1 MDNNNKIVKYK
12 GYVRKSA
19 INILAWLENNPN
31 PTQEKAQELLE
42 LRGRIKDSI
51 FNYFDN
57 IKDWEKH
64 TTTLPL
70 DQTKLVEQQKF
81 LEETQGVPTDDD
93 AIVGGN

>member
-1 MDNNNKIVKYK
+1 MDNDNKIVKYK
-12 GYVRKSA
+12 GYIRKSA

-42 LRGRIKDSI
+42 LRGKMKDAI

-70 DQTKLVEQQKF
+70 DESRLLEQKKW
-81 LEETQGVPTDDD
+81 LEENQG
-93 AIVGGN
+93 IEGGGN

>member
-1 MDNNNKIVKYK
+1 MDNDNKIVKYK
-12 GYVRKSA
+12 GYIRKSA

-42 LRGRIKDSI
+42 LRGKIKDAI

-64 TTTLPL
+64 TTRLPL
-70 DQTKLVEQQKF
+70 DESKLFEQQKW
-81 LEETQGVPTDDD
+81 LEENQG
-93 AIVGGN
+93 IEGSGN

>member
-1 MDNNNKIVKYK
+1 MENDNKIVKYK
-12 GYVRKSA
+12 GYIRKSA

-42 LRGRIKDSI
+42 LRGKMKDAI

-70 DQTKLVEQQKF
+70 DESRLLEQKKW
-81 LEETQGVPTDDD
+81 LEETQGTE
-93 AIVGGN
+93 GSGN

>member
-1 MDNNNKIVKYK
+1 MENDNKIVKYK
-12 GYVRKSA
+12 GITRKCA

-31 PTQEKAQELLE
+31 PTQEKAKELLE
-42 LRGRIKDSI
+42 LRGKIKDAI

-70 DQTKLVEQQKF
+70 DEARLLEQKKW
-81 LEETQGVPTDDD
+81 LEETQG
-93 AIVGGN
+93 IEGGGN

>member
-1 MDNNNKIVKYK
+1 MENDNKIVKYK
-12 GYVRKSA
+12 GYIRKSA

-42 LRGRIKDSI
+42 LRGKMKDAI

-70 DQTKLVEQQKF
+70 DESRLLEQKKF
-81 LEETQGVPTDDD
+81 LEENQGVVNDEY
-93 AIVGGN
+93 IEGSGN

>member
-12 GYVRKSA
+12 GMIRKACIST
-19 INILAWLENNPN
+19 LAWLENNPN

-42 LRGRIKDSI
+42 YRGRIREAI
-51 FNYFDN
+51 LNYFDN

-70 DQTKLVEQQKF
+70 NETKLLEQKEW
-81 LEETQGVPTDDD
+81 LEKQHGVVNDEF
-93 AIVGGN
+93 IEGSGS

>member
-1 MDNNNKIVKYK
+1 MENDNKIVKYK
-12 GYVRKSA
+12 GYIRKSA

-31 PTQEKAQELLE
+31 PTQEKAKELLE
-42 LRGRIKDSI
+42 LRGKIKDAI

-70 DQTKLVEQQKF
+70 DESRLLEQKKW
-81 LEETQGVPTDDD
+81 LEENQG
-93 AIVGGN
+93 IEGSGN

>member
-1 MDNNNKIVKYK
+1 MDNDNKIVKYK

-42 LRGRIKDSI
+42 LRGKIKDSI

-81 LEETQGVPTDDD
+81 LEETQGVPADEDV
-93 AIVGGN
+93 IVGGN

>member
-1 MDNNNKIVKYK
+1 MDNDNKIVKYK
-12 GYVRKSA
+12 GYIRKCA

-31 PTQEKAQELLE
+31 PTQEKAKELLE

-70 DQTKLVEQQKF
+70 AQTKLVEQQEF
-81 LEETQGVPTDDD
+81 LDEVQGTHGDKIAD
-93 AIVGGN
+93 GN

>member
-1 MDNNNKIVKYK
+1 MEDNKIVKYK
-12 GYVRKSA
+12 GYIRKSA

-42 LRGRIKDSI
+42 LRGKIKDAI

-57 IKDWEKH
+57 IKYWEKH

-70 DQTKLVEQQKF
+70 DESKLFEQQKW
-81 LEETQGVPTDDD
+81 LEENQG
-93 AIVGGN
+93 IEGSGN

>member
-1 MDNNNKIVKYK
+1 MENDNKIAKYK
-12 GYVRKSA
+12 GYIRKSA

-42 LRGRIKDSI
+42 LRGKMKDAI

-70 DQTKLVEQQKF
+70 DESRLLEQKKW
-81 LEETQGVPTDDD
+81 LEENQG
-93 AIVGGN
+93 IEGSGN

>member
-1 MDNNNKIVKYK
+1 MEDNKIVKYK
-12 GYVRKSA
+12 GYIRKSA

-42 LRGRIKDSI
+42 LRGKIKDSI

-81 LEETQGVPTDDD
+81 LEETQGVPADEDV
-93 AIVGGN
+93 IVGGN

>member
-1 MDNNNKIVKYK
+1 MDNDNKIVKYK
-12 GYVRKSA
+12 GYIRKSA

-42 LRGRIKDSI
+42 LRGKIKDAI

-70 DQTKLVEQQKF
+70 DESKLFEQQKW
-81 LEETQGVPTDDD
+81 LEENQG
-93 AIVGGN
+93 IEGSGN

>member
-1 MDNNNKIVKYK
+1 MENDNKIVKYK
-12 GYVRKSA
+12 GYIRKSA
-19 INILAWLENNPN
+19 INILACLENNPN

-42 LRGRIKDSI
+42 LRGKMKDAI

-70 DQTKLVEQQKF
+70 DESRLLEQKKW
-81 LEETQGVPTDDD
+81 LEENQG
-93 AIVGGN
+93 IEGSGN

>member
-1 MDNNNKIVKYK
+1 MENDNKIVKYK
-12 GYVRKSA
+12 GYIRKSA

-42 LRGRIKDSI
+42 LRGKVKEAI

-70 DQTKLVEQQKF
+70 DESRLLEQKKW
-81 LEETQGVPTDDD
+81 LEENQG
-93 AIVGGN
+93 IEGSGN

>member
-1 MDNNNKIVKYK
+1 MENDNKIVKYK
-12 GYVRKSA
+12 GYIRKCA

-42 LRGRIKDSI
+42 LRGKIKDAI

-70 DQTKLVEQQKF
+70 DESKLFEQQKW
-81 LEETQGVPTDDD
+81 LEENQG
-93 AIVGGN
+93 IEGSGN

>member
-1 MDNNNKIVKYK
+1 MENDYKIVKYK
-12 GYVRKSA
+12 GYIRKCA

-42 LRGRIKDSI
+42 LRGKMKDAI

-70 DQTKLVEQQKF
+70 DESRLLEQKKW
-81 LEETQGVPTDDD
+81 LEENQG
-93 AIVGGN
+93 IEGSGN

>member
-1 MDNNNKIVKYK
+1 MENDNKIVKYK
-12 GYVRKSA
+12 GYIRKSA

-42 LRGRIKDSI
+42 LRGKIKDAI

-70 DQTKLVEQQKF
+70 DESRLLEQKIW
-81 LEETQGVPTDDD
+81 LEENQHPEGS
-93 AIVGGN
+93 GS

>member
-1 MDNNNKIVKYK
+1 MEDNKIVKYK
-12 GYVRKSA
+12 GYIRKSA

-31 PTQEKAQELLE
+31 PSQEKAQELLE
-42 LRGRIKDSI
+42 LRGKMKDAI

-70 DQTKLVEQQKF
+70 DESKLFEQQKW
-81 LEETQGVPTDDD
+81 LEENQHPEGS
-93 AIVGGN
+93 GS

>member
-1 MDNNNKIVKYK
+1 MEDNKIVKYK
-12 GYVRKSA
+12 GYIRKSA

-42 LRGRIKDSI
+42 LRGKIKDAI

-70 DQTKLVEQQKF
+70 DESRLLEQKKW
-81 LEETQGVPTDDD
+81 LEENQG
-93 AIVGGN
+93 IEGSGN

>member
-1 MDNNNKIVKYK
+1 MEDNKIVKYK
-12 GYVRKSA
+12 GYIRKSA

-42 LRGRIKDSI
+42 LRGKMKDAI

-64 TTTLPL
+64 TTTLRL
-70 DQTKLVEQQKF
+70 DESRLLEQKKW
-81 LEETQGVPTDDD
+81 LEENQHPEGS
-93 AIVGGN
+93 GS